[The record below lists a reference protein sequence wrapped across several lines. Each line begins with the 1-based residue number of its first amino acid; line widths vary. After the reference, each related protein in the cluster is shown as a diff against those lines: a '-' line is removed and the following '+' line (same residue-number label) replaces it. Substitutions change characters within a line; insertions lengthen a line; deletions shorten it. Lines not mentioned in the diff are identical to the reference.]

1 MADLSLLWKEI
12 LGKVELEQYKRLS
25 WEVTTG
31 EGVMLKPLVNVV
43 TQLKIVSTITVN
55 SRSPLA

>member
-1 MADLSLLWKEI
+1 MADLSLSWKEI